1 VSTQQTRFIEVDVSG
16 AVAQFRLLDRI
27 APTTSAALYESLPFE
42 GDLTHAR
49 WAGSACWTKTSA
61 AALAAIDGLENPVTS
76 LYRGTLAIRPT
87 DSGRTELFISYGQA
101 ESRHEVGRTY
111 VTPVAQIET
120 GAEGFF
126 AALAETW
133 KGGSSPIKIRQV
145 EEER

>member
-1 VSTQQTRFIEVDVSG
+1 MSNQQARLIEIDVAG
-16 AVAQFRLLDRI
+16 AVAQFRLLNRI
-27 APTTSAALYESLPFE
+27 APSTSAALYESLPVE

-49 WAGSACWTKTSA
+49 WAGSACWTKTTA
-61 AALAAIDGLENPVTS
+61 APLAALDKLENPVTS

-87 DSGRTELFISYGQA
+87 DSGRAEVFISYGQA

-111 VTPVAQIET
+111 VTPVARIET
-120 GAEGFF
+120 GAESFF

-133 KGGSSPIKIRQV
+133 KGGSAPIKIRPM